1 MTADLRQNEAMVAKW
16 LEDIPQN
23 RLGLPGDVAG
33 LVMFLCSDEAS
44 YITGQAINVD
54 GGKVMN

>member
-1 MTADLRQNEAMVAKW
+1 MTEARRQAWKQYADGTIM
-16 LEDIPQN
+16 QN
-23 RLGLPGDVAG
+23 RLGEPQDIAG
-33 LVMFLCSDEAS
+33 IVMFLCSEAAS

>member
-1 MTADLRQNEAMVAKW
+1 
-16 LEDIPQN
+16 
-23 RLGLPGDVAG
+23 VAG
-33 LVMFLCSDEAS
+33 MVMFLCSDEAS